1 MTSPGSLSAEGVFGM
16 ADYFKGPVGPEPKF
30 LASMLVLPAV
40 FYALVI
46 YVEVLLLQLYFWF
59 FV

>member
-1 MTSPGSLSAEGVFGM
+1 M
-16 ADYFKGPVGPEPKF
+16 AGYYKGPVGPEPRF
-30 LASMLVLPAV
+30 LASMLILPAV

-46 YVEVLLLQLYFWF
+46 YVELLLLQLYFWF